1 MKDSKRTR
9 EELAVS
15 DVLKSFIE
23 INKLQSGMN
32 QIDIKK
38 AWQEMMGNG
47 VNAYTKDVV
56 LRGSTLYVTLNS
68 SVLRHELSLGKQ
80 KIIDL
85 LNESLRKEVV
95 KNLIFY

>member
-1 MKDSKRTR
+1 MKNNKRSR
-9 EELAVS
+9 EEMQVGE
-15 DVLKSFIE
+15 VLKSFIE
-23 INKLQSGMN
+23 INKLQSGIN

-38 AWQEMMGNG
+38 SWEEMMGQG
-47 VNAYTKDVV
+47 VNTYTKEVV

-68 SVLRHELSLGKQ
+68 SVLRSELSFGKQ
-80 KIIDL
+80 KIITM